1 MIIVVC
7 GSEYSATR
15 EVAKNLEL
23 RDRVMEMND
32 VIVVNDIFFVKRMVK
47 AVEDANN
54 KLLII
59 HMNLPKDK
67 LVKRIMMLHPNVPLE
82 DAQEIAE
89 DDTKIEAWCDFDNSI
104 PDDMMLITYTGESNI
119 PIEQFCD
126 ICESLIMGED
136 IGEYE
141 THAVLE
147 ENSNGYKRS

>member
-15 EVAKNLEL
+15 EVAKNLES

-32 VIVVNDIFFVKRMVK
+32 VIVVNDIFFAKRMTK
-47 AVEDANN
+47 AIEDASN
-54 KLLII
+54 KLIII
-59 HMNLPKDK
+59 HMNLEEDK
-67 LVKRIMMLHPNVPLE
+67 LIKRIMDTHPNVPYE
-82 DAQEIAE
+82 DAAWIAKDEAKIEIA
-89 DDTKIEAWCDFDNSI
+89 CDFDDSI

-119 PIEQFCD
+119 PIERFCD